1 MKKREEHE
9 MKILVVDDDIMITEL
24 LSIKLGEKGHKVENA
39 NDGWEALKRLSNNQ
53 YDLLITDLMMPEVSG
68 VTLLSLLRSYVF
80 GKIPVI
86 IISSLDQSTSILS
99 GMGLQAEDYF
109 VKPIN
114 VNRLINRIQ
123 KLLPGDA

>member
-1 MKKREEHE
+1 
-9 MKILVVDDDIMITEL
+9 MKILVVDDDAMITEY
-24 LSIKLGEKGHKVENA
+24 LSTKLGEKGHNVENA
-39 NDGWEALKRLSNNQ
+39 NDGWEALKRLSSNQ

-86 IISSLDQSTSILS
+86 IISSLDQSTSVLS
-99 GMGLQAEDYF
+99 KIGLRAEDYF

-114 VNRLINRIQ
+114 LDKLLNRI
-123 KLLPGDA
+123 KNLSLGKA